1 MTNLKYE
8 KARNALIPFAE
19 KYADK
24 KVGAKAESS
33 KLKSREEWSM
43 HWNVAYLGEM
53 DRLARECGVVR

>member
-24 KVGAKAESS
+24 KVGAKAKS
-33 KLKSREEWSM
+33 LKSREEWSKD
-43 HWNVAYLGEM
+43 WNVAYLGEM
-53 DRLARECGVVR
+53 DRLAREHEIVR